1 MTRFADTAA
10 LEPQLANCRDYW
22 LGWGVQERQEDHL
35 SLFRSGLADGQL
47 NGVMRLR
54 DEGRAEEA
62 VAEAVRRFD
71 GLPFTWWVGPDSAPG
86 VRRRLVDGGATQEG
100 SMPIMTVR
108 TDQVRHAK
116 GPGALRVRPIG
127 DSAEELS
134 DWVGAYGPSFGLAP
148 ELHDDLVRV
157 ERERTDAGR
166 ITRFA
171 GRLDGR
177 TVGTALLYV
186 AHGVAGIYVV
196 TTDASRRRQGI
207 GAVLTQAAVQAAREN
222 GLRVATLQAT
232 GDGAPVYRRL
242 GFSVVGEYEL
252 FEVPAPGPAQ

>member
-1 MTRFADTAA
+1 MNELADIAD

-22 LGWGVQERQEDHL
+22 LGWGVQERKDGYL
-35 SLFRSGLADGQL
+35 SLFRSGLADGQV

-54 DEGRAEEA
+54 DADRAEEA
-62 VAEAVRRFD
+62 LTEAAKLFD
-71 GLPFTWWVGPDSAPG
+71 GLPFTWWAGPDSAPG
-86 VRRRLVDGGATQEG
+86 VRDRLVDGGARKEG
-100 SMPIMTVR
+100 TMPVMAVR
-108 TDQVRHAK
+108 TDEVRHAA
-116 GPGALRVRPIG
+116 GPGGLRVQMIG
-127 DSAEELS
+127 DSVGELS
-134 DWVGAYGPSFGLAP
+134 DWVRTYSPSFGLAP
-148 ELHDDLVRV
+148 ELHDDLVRI
-157 ERERTDAGR
+157 ERERTDAAR

-196 TTDASRRRQGI
+196 TTDPSRRRQGI
-207 GAVLTQAAVQAAREN
+207 GAVLTLAAVQAAREN

-232 GDGAPVYRRL
+232 DDGAPVYRRL

-252 FEVPAPGPAQ
+252 FEVPAPDPAQ